1 MNVDMSCPGL
11 PRSRPDHAPLAIL
24 PGLLCD
30 SRMFPGLQARFR
42 EAMFVDG
49 FYADA
54 SSISAMAD
62 YALRRLPA
70 RFALLGHSMGARV
83 AIEIWTMAPER
94 VERIAL
100 ADTGSHLPR
109 PGEREKRHALR
120 DIGREFGFER
130 LIGEWL
136 PPMVAPE
143 NHANADLMAMLETMA
158 CSSGQ
163 ACFERQIEALLS
175 RPAVDPVLPGIGC
188 PAFVIVGQEDR
199 WSPIAQHRAI
209 ADAIPGAQLRIIPG
223 AGHMAPAEAPGAFL
237 DVVAEWLAWN
247 PGQARNHDLT
257 ANRGA

>member
-1 MNVDMSCPGL
+1 MNENSTPEC
-11 PRSRPDHAPLAIL
+11 DHAPLAIL

-30 SRMFPGLQARFR
+30 SRMFPGLQARFPGV
-42 EAMFVDG
+42 MFVDG

-62 YALRRLPA
+62 YALARLPP

-83 AIEIWTMAPER
+83 AIEIWKTAPKR

-109 PGEREKRHALR
+109 PGEREKRLALR
-120 DIGREFGFER
+120 DIGREFGFDR
-130 LIGEWL
+130 LIAEWL
-136 PPMVAPE
+136 PPMVAPQ
-143 NHANADLMAMLETMA
+143 NHANADLMAMLEAMA
-158 CSSGQ
+158 WSAGQ

-175 RPAVDPVLPGIGC
+175 RPAVDPVLAGIAC
-188 PAFVIVGQEDR
+188 PAFVIVGHEDQ
-199 WSPIAQHRAI
+199 WSPIAQHRDI

-237 DVVAEWLAWN
+237 NIVAEWLMWN
-247 PGQARNHDLT
+247 PRPDLKS
-257 ANRGA
+257 